1 MNTRNTIAGS
11 HPDIVILILDDC
23 LHEVVAQSVFTIE
36 DTGGGE
42 AVWSGV
48 CPLSVKSSSPS
59 AVPAHVHPRES
70 VHKAVY
76 DWFLYDWFPLPRFS
90 ALAVSVEIDEA
101 DTGTRIRAPSF
112 CRSSTDRFL
121 E

>member
-1 MNTRNTIAGS
+1 M
-11 HPDIVILILDDC
+11 
-23 LHEVVAQSVFTIE
+23 
-36 DTGGGE
+36 
-42 AVWSGV
+42 WSGV

-112 CRSSTDRFL
+112 VGRQLIDFL